1 MKNRQNRIKLVTRT
15 VVLKQGKDETSSL
28 YYAVS
33 SFSYLTAM
41 VTSNKALTWVNYPTQ
56 VVGKSCKPIPVMILG
71 VVIGRKKY
79 PLLKYL
85 FVLTIVAG
93 VALFMYKG

>member
-1 MKNRQNRIKLVTRT
+1 MKNRQNRIELVTRT

-28 YYAVS
+28 YCAVS